1 MHAHHIN
8 VLKDDAGV
16 VEEIL
21 LRSVI
26 VHRSDVVKE
35 HTYLYLSPF
44 EGRFLKTRI
53 FGVSADSLFPFTMSF
68 SLKMVFCRAS
78 RALPHCV
85 CG

>member
-1 MHAHHIN
+1 MHAPHIN

-53 FGVSADSLFPFTMSF
+53 FGVSADSRLSV
-68 SLKMVFCRAS
+68 SVHYELLS
-78 RALPHCV
+78 
-85 CG
+85 